1 MLALSHDAS
10 SGKPTSFLYPVQ
22 DDRQLYR
29 HQGGGTDAYPLG
41 KDAGP
46 VGLIWSGGSHTHNW
60 AKQQNNTSFGNI
72 IKMLFIGDRSTI
84 RLANKQQT
92 TYGKRT
98 TTMDERATVHP
109 DIYGQGPLVR
119 HLIDRINYYRTRHNA
134 SISAGSSS
142 SSSASTTPLPPN
154 PPADPS
160 SRCRIFSVC
169 VGQLHPHGRPPAATF
184 SLRPHQELTGAGP

>member
-1 MLALSHDAS
+1 MTD
-10 SGKPTSFLYPVQ
+10 SFIDIREEGLM
-22 DDRQLYR
+22 RILW
-29 HQGGGTDAYPLG
+29 G

-60 AKQQNNTSFGNI
+60 AKQQYNTSFGNI
-72 IKMLFIGDRSTI
+72 IKMLFIGDRNTI

-109 DIYGQGPLVR
+109 DIYGQSPLAR
-119 HLIDRINYYRTRHNA
+119 HLIDRINYYRTWHNA

-142 SSSASTTPLPPN
+142 SLLASTTPLPPN
-154 PPADPS
+154 PQH
-160 SRCRIFSVC
+160 CRPLLKVQDLF
-169 VGQLHPHGRPPAATF
+169 GMR
-184 SLRPHQELTGAGP
+184 